1 MPQPEWEALER
12 DVRDL
17 AERVASLERF
27 VGVSASAAPAVG
39 MPEPVTAIPPD
50 HPLAGMPGMPGVLAV
65 VGRSLVGLA
74 GAFLLRALTESG
86 TLPIEAG
93 IVAGIVYA
101 LAWLGWAARATAAEP
116 LKAALHSLTAV
127 LVLIPLLWEATVS
140 FQAIGPRTAA
150 AILLVFAVF
159 GMAISWRKNLLIVS
173 TFATLAALGTAAALL
188 VATRDVLP
196 FTFLFLAVAAAI
208 ETSACLEHW
217 LSERWLGAA
226 AADLAVLLATW
237 LVTNDRGLPE
247 GYAPI
252 PHAWLL
258 TAQVALLAIYLSS
271 TIVRTLYRGFSFTGF
286 ETAQCAV
293 AFAVSLSGGLRM
305 APMTAAVMLVCA
317 AACYLLSFL
326 LLERQR
332 ASSRN
337 FFTYSTFGILLALVG
352 TRILLS
358 SVTAA
363 WVWFLLAVAC
373 IWAGGW
379 LGRLTL
385 QVHGVIYLLLALAI
399 SGAFQEATDGLLGA
413 AIWPGERQLALWT
426 GLAAAAAAYALAA
439 YYGTADHPWNMR
451 LFRIAVAA
459 SFVWLAAGVAAGIL
473 TGAYHAVWGAGATD
487 AYCATLRTGVL
498 AGLSLLLAWA
508 GPRWKRSELSPLVY
522 PAMFLGGYRLVAQD
536 LHQGHTVALFLS
548 LLLYGAVLTA
558 LPRLK
563 RSMG

>member
-1 MPQPEWEALER
+1 
-12 DVRDL
+12 
-17 AERVASLERF
+17 
-27 VGVSASAAPAVG
+27 
-39 MPEPVTAIPPD
+39 
-50 HPLAGMPGMPGVLAV
+50 
-65 VGRSLVGLA
+65 
-74 GAFLLRALTESG
+74 
-86 TLPIEAG
+86 
-93 IVAGIVYA
+93 
-101 LAWLGWAARATAAEP
+101 
-116 LKAALHSLTAV
+116 
-127 LVLIPLLWEATVS
+127 
-140 FQAIGPRTAA
+140 
-150 AILLVFAVF
+150 
-159 GMAISWRKNLLIVS
+159 
-173 TFATLAALGTAAALL
+173 
-188 VATRDVLP
+188 
-196 FTFLFLAVAAAI
+196 
-208 ETSACLEHW
+208 
-217 LSERWLGAA
+217 
-226 AADLAVLLATW
+226 
-237 LVTNDRGLPE
+237 
-247 GYAPI
+247 
-252 PHAWLL
+252 
-258 TAQVALLAIYLSS
+258 
-271 TIVRTLYRGFSFTGF
+271 
-286 ETAQCAV
+286 V

-326 LLERQR
+326 LLERQV

-352 TRILLS
+352 TRMLLS

-363 WVWFLLAVAC
+363 WVWFFLAVAC

-385 QVHGVIYLLLALAI
+385 QVHGAIYLLLALAI

-439 YYGTADHPWNMR
+439 YYGTADHPSWNIR

-459 SFVWLAAGVAAGIL
+459 SFVWLGAGVAAGIL
-473 TGAYHAVWGAGATD
+473 TGAYHAVWGAGATH

-498 AGLSLLLAWA
+498 AGLSLVLAWA